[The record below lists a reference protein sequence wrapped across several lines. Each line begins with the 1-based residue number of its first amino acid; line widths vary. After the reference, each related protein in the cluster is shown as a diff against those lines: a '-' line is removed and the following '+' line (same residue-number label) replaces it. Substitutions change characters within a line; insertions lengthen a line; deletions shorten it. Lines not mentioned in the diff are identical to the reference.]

1 MLIPRAV
8 RPVKARVSAVGC
20 SPWLIIS
27 RWADERHRPGESHV
41 HQLQQREQPDV
52 SGMGIVESAAMAAGL
67 DSLHDQRVGA
77 DGLSRAR
84 FFHRRHGHPDGRTDS
99 LQPVNIG
106 GGRAAEGERDDW
118 YRPPA

>member
-1 MLIPRAV
+1 
-8 RPVKARVSAVGC
+8 
-20 SPWLIIS
+20 
-27 RWADERHRPGESHV
+27 
-41 HQLQQREQPDV
+41 
-52 SGMGIVESAAMAAGL
+52 MGIVESAAMAAGL